1 MFDFISSVL
10 ELGIGVCNGYA
21 DTQKREVDA
30 VAPNMLDEDA
40 TSSEIFN
47 AHFKIFGE

>member
-21 DTQKREVDA
+21 DTQKKEKL
-30 VAPNMLDEDA
+30 MQ
-40 TSSEIFN
+40 
-47 AHFKIFGE
+47 